1 MSDLFLIPGKGLSV
15 FLISLAQRGWR
26 GKDVS
31 HVCPYNVRGV
41 FPAAPSGLPF
51 QAERGF
57 CDSPPRSPVL
67 LWHLTRGETE
77 APWGS
82 GNQTLTPSHLRGSGE
97 HSGFPRKAECEGLER
112 MLWEEGRRKRER
124 PRGAAPGRER
134 RPGPGGSWRWHG
146 LPACH
151 QAPQLLEIG
160 GSILW
165 GVNRLF
171 EDRSVAQTM
180 QLLTRCRLLPGAP
193 GSEAPPD
200 GESWRPDA
208 GPGWEEASESAR
220 WRGRSRALW
229 AGRSRGVW
237 KGAQGPGACVCGR
250 AAGFICKHGTSAESR
265 GRSGAVGVI
274 REGRCGAGAR
284 SQAGLGASRGAT
296 GEA

>member
-1 MSDLFLIPGKGLSV
+1 MAPHEGRNGSSLGFGEPDSYSLPPPGVRRTFQVPTEG
-15 FLISLAQRGWR
+15 R
-26 GKDVS
+26 
-31 HVCPYNVRGV
+31 VRG
-41 FPAAPSGLPF
+41 A
-51 QAERGF
+51 
-57 CDSPPRSPVL
+57 
-67 LWHLTRGETE
+67 GED
-77 APWGS
+77 AV
-82 GNQTLTPSHLRGSGE
+82 
-97 HSGFPRKAECEGLER
+97 
-112 MLWEEGRRKRER
+112 GRRKEKE
-124 PRGAAPGRER
+124 GAAPGRER

-220 WRGRSRALW
+220 WPVPSPLGREVPLGLEGGSGAWGLRVW
-229 AGRSRGVW
+229 ACCRLYLQTRHLGGE
-237 KGAQGPGACVCGR
+237 QGP
-250 AAGFICKHGTSAESR
+250 FWS
-265 GRSGAVGVI
+265 SG
-274 REGRCGAGAR
+274 CHP
-284 SQAGLGASRGAT
+284 
-296 GEA
+296 

>member
-31 HVCPYNVRGV
+31 HVCLYNVRGV

-57 CDSPPRSPVL
+57 CESPPRSPVL
-67 LWHLTRGETE
+67 LWHLKRGETE

-82 GNQTLTPSHLRGSGE
+82 ENQTLTSSHLRGSGE

-112 MLWEEGRRKRER
+112 MLWEEGRRKGER
-124 PRGAAPGRER
+124 PRGGSG
-134 RPGPGGSWRWHG
+134 GPDLEAVGGGTASQPR
-146 LPACH
+146 H

-220 WRGRSRALW
+220 WPVPSPLGREVPLGLEGGSGAWGLR
-229 AGRSRGVW
+229 VW
-237 KGAQGPGACVCGR
+237 SCCRLYLQTRHLGGEQGP
-250 AAGFICKHGTSAESR
+250 FWS
-265 GRSGAVGVI
+265 SG
-274 REGRCGAGAR
+274 CHP
-284 SQAGLGASRGAT
+284 
-296 GEA
+296 

>member
-1 MSDLFLIPGKGLSV
+1 MCPCGAFSQQLRPGSPSRPSVASVNRPLAPRCSCGTSRGEKRKLLGVRRTRLLLPPTSGGQANIPGFHGRQS
-15 FLISLAQRGWR
+15 ARGWR
-26 GKDVS
+26 GCCGKKE
-31 HVCPYNVRGV
+31 G
-41 FPAAPSGLPF
+41 G
-51 QAERGF
+51 
-57 CDSPPRSPVL
+57 
-67 LWHLTRGETE
+67 
-77 APWGS
+77 
-82 GNQTLTPSHLRGSGE
+82 RGSGP
-97 HSGFPRKAECEGLER
+97 G
-112 MLWEEGRRKRER
+112 ER
-124 PRGAAPGRER
+124 PRGGSG
-134 RPGPGGSWRWHG
+134 GPDLEAVGGGTASQPR
-146 LPACH
+146 H

-208 GPGWEEASESAR
+208 GPGWEDASESAR

-237 KGAQGPGACVCGR
+237 KGAQGPGACVCVCGR

-274 REGRCGAGAR
+274 REGRRGAGAR
-284 SQAGLGASRGAT
+284 SQAGPGASRGAT

>member
-1 MSDLFLIPGKGLSV
+1 MSPTCVCITCGAFSQQLRPGSPSRPSVASVTRPLAPRCSCGTSRGEKRKLLGVRRTRLLLPPTSGGQANIPGSHGRQS
-15 FLISLAQRGWR
+15 ARGWR
-26 GKDVS
+26 GCCGKKEGGGGS
-31 HVCPYNVRGV
+31 
-41 FPAAPSGLPF
+41 AM
-51 QAERGF
+51 
-57 CDSPPRSPVL
+57 
-67 LWHLTRGETE
+67 
-77 APWGS
+77 GS
-82 GNQTLTPSHLRGSGE
+82 G
-97 HSGFPRKAECEGLER
+97 
-112 MLWEEGRRKRER
+112 
-124 PRGAAPGRER
+124 PGRER

-220 WRGRSRALW
+220 WPVPSPLGREVPRGLEGGS
-229 AGRSRGVW
+229 
-237 KGAQGPGACVCGR
+237 GAWGLRVCGR

-274 REGRCGAGAR
+274 REGRRGAGAR
-284 SQAGLGASRGAT
+284 SQAGPGASRGAT